1 MLLKDC
7 HKASIYTVDKDYLCD
22 AHVSR
27 ITDSSALFTF
37 DEPGAD
43 YLRSEVLATFY
54 DNKMGLIS
62 CYCRLSCYKEYAVSP
77 GIWNSSAVC
86 TFGEVITSLQ
96 RRNDLKVRV
105 NIPTLLSYT
114 DEEGSSS
121 RTEGTV
127 LDISA
132 GGVFITCS
140 REFSVGQIFQFSFKA
155 GQKNLLL
162 TAEILRIHTFDQTE
176 TVSPAHSDTD
186 MTGYG
191 CRFIHMT
198 SYEESAVRSF
208 VFQQDSKN
216 KRI

>member
-1 MLLKDC
+1 MFLKDC

-27 ITDSSALFTF
+27 ITDGTALFTF

-54 DNKMGLIS
+54 DNKKGLIS

-77 GIWNSSAVC
+77 GVWNSSAVC
-86 TFGEVITSLQ
+86 TFGKVVTSLQ

-105 NIPTLLSYT
+105 NIPTLLSFS
-114 DEEGSSS
+114 DGGDDSC

-127 LDISA
+127 RDISA
-132 GGVFITCS
+132 GGVFIICS
-140 REFSVGQIFQFSFKA
+140 NSLPIGQVFQFSFKA

-162 TAEILRIHTFDQTE
+162 TAEVLRVH
-176 TVSPAHSDTD
+176 SPGQIPGAEPFMPDSDAF
-186 MTGYG
+186 GYG

-198 SYEESAVRSF
+198 SYEEAAVRSF
-208 VFQQDSKN
+208 VFQQDSKS
-216 KRI
+216 KKF

>member
-37 DEPGAD
+37 DEPSAD

-62 CYCRLSCYKEYAVSP
+62 CYCLLSCYKEYVISP

-86 TFGEVITSLQ
+86 TFGEVVTTLQ
-96 RRNDLKVRV
+96 RRNDLRVRV
-105 NIPTLLSYT
+105 NIPTILSYA
-114 DEEGSSS
+114 DEAGSFS
-121 RTEGTV
+121 RAEGTV

-140 REFSVGQIFQFSFKA
+140 REFSVGQIFQFFFKA
-155 GQKNLLL
+155 GKKNLLL
-162 TAEILRIHTFDQTE
+162 TAEVLRIHTSNQAE
-176 TVSPAHSDTD
+176 RVSPAYSDTD

-198 SYEESAVRSF
+198 SYEESAVRSY
-208 VFQQDSKN
+208 VYQQDCKN
-216 KRI
+216 KKI

>member
-7 HKASIYTVDKDYLCD
+7 HKASIYTLDKDYLCD

-27 ITDSSALFTF
+27 ITDGSALFTF
-37 DEPGAD
+37 DGPGAD
-43 YLRSEVLATFY
+43 FLRSEVLATFY
-54 DNKMGLIS
+54 DNKKGLIS

-77 GIWNSSAVC
+77 RVWNSSAVC
-86 TFGEVITSLQ
+86 TFVEVVTSLQ

-114 DEEGSSS
+114 DEEGNSS
-121 RTEGTV
+121 RAEGTV

-132 GGVFITCS
+132 GGVFVTCS
-140 REFSVGQIFQFSFKA
+140 REFSVGQLFQFSFKA

-162 TAEILRIHTFDQTE
+162 TAEVLRIHPSVQAGSAGSAD
-176 TVSPAHSDTD
+176 SDTD
-186 MTGYG
+186 LNGYG

-198 SYEESAVRSF
+198 SYEEAAVRSF
-208 VFQQDSKN
+208 VFQQDSKS